1 MKRFIA
7 VLSGIL
13 VLPAFAE
20 VAPIYYEEVVQEYAD
35 PASPEQDIAIEEE
48 QQNVVQPVVPVTPSP
63 RNATG
68 RTASSRAVMS
78 TSGNTATTTRTSDTN
93 RAIVARTATT
103 NASRTTTAR
112 GAASRTATTNA
123 ARQVVSSPSVTTRD
137 SSDTSSQQKVVA
149 RRNVPTTGTTARA
162 SIVQTDTVNTPLYT
176 TSGTNTSRVAVTNT
190 SSVRSRI
197 PTARAATATV
207 STSATSTTSTTS
219 TEPSMDE
226 LAQLTDFCKAQYTQ
240 CMDNFCNVL
249 DENQGRCSC
258 SPNVKNYEKTETAL
272 KEATEQLQDL
282 AVQLTYLANDLTPAQ
297 IEALY
302 SQTEAELTLSSKSD
316 SDNSQIKSD
325 LDSIRK
331 MLVEVQSGKASST
344 TISSGLNFNFADLL
358 NVDTIGT
365 FDFTSIFGTTNSAN
379 VSAISNQRGD
389 QLYKTAAARCK
400 SAVLN
405 DCAAQGVDTAVIIN
419 SYDLEIDKQCI
430 VYERNLT
437 NANNE
442 MTNKIRSA
450 QVLLQTARLQTY
462 TNKNSYGSIREC
474 VNALDSCMQDDFVCG
489 TDYEACLD
497 PTGKYIVNGEIV
509 IGSEPGVS
517 GGTSANDTKWDAGL
531 YEVWNEAST
540 GAWLGDETLPTY
552 ITNNLFESAPAETT
566 YDNMAKY
573 LQSRIGYHND
583 ADGKDYG
590 MCMSVLNACQNY
602 TYDDAGKT
610 YNFKNPV
617 VTEYLQR
624 TLIQIKA
631 AQDTFLADYAENCIS
646 DVEDC
651 LSDNKYS
658 ADATASQKNI
668 AIRACKPML
677 TTCMSVN
684 GVSEDAD
691 IPDAGSLTAQEW
703 VDEIF
708 GTTEP

>member
-20 VAPIYYEEVVQEYAD
+20 VAPIYYEEVVEEYSD
-35 PASPEQDIAIEEE
+35 PAAIMQTENEVEE
-48 QQNVVQPVVPVTPSP
+48 QQKVVQPVVPVTQSP

-78 TSGNTATTTRTSDTN
+78 TSNNTATTTRTSDTN

-103 NASRTTTAR
+103 NATRTTTAR

-190 SSVRSRI
+190 SSVRSRV

-207 STSATSTTSTTS
+207 STSTTSTTSTTS
-219 TEPSMDE
+219 SEPSMDE

-258 SPNVKNYEKTETAL
+258 SANIKNYEKTETAL
-272 KEATEQLQDL
+272 KEATEQLQEL

-379 VSAISNQRGD
+379 VSTISNQRGD

-400 SAVLN
+400 AAVLN

-517 GGTSANDTKWDAGL
+517 GGTSADDKKWDAGL

-552 ITNNLFESAPAETT
+552 ITNNLFDSAPAETT

-583 ADGKDYG
+583 TDGKDYG

-610 YNFKNPV
+610 YNFTNPV